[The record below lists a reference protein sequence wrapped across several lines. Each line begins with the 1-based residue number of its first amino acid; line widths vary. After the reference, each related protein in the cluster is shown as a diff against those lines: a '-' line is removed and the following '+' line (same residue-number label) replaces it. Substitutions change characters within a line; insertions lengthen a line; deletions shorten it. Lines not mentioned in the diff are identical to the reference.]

1 MKETKEIRM
10 EKGKPYPLGWTEN
23 ADGSINLAAVL
34 ERSKECGVLL
44 YPRRGGAPRRLAF
57 REEDRIG
64 KICCMK
70 LIGLDAQEYEYNF
83 YCGEEV
89 ITDPKARR
97 ICGNEKWGKKIS
109 PSLRSDSTED
119 AFDWKNDRRPQI
131 PYENSIFYQL
141 HVRGFTKHTS
151 SGVTAKGTFAGLAE
165 KIPYLKSLQ
174 VTAVELMPVYEF
186 TELEAVKPLRQN
198 AYPAKDQEGNPVEET
213 LPRINYWGFKKGYYF
228 APKASYSVKDPV
240 LEFKEMVRAFHAEGM
255 EVILQFY
262 FPKEI
267 NREMILEVIR
277 YWVCEYHIDG
287 VHLMG
292 EQIPVGILA
301 ADPMLTDTKL
311 IYYGFPY
318 EEIYPVG
325 QVPDVR
331 NLAECRDEFQYDMR
345 RFLKGDEDTLHQA
358 LRRMR
363 CNPVQNG
370 VINYITSYEGFSLA
384 DLVSY
389 DRKHNEANGED
400 NQDGNPYNASWNC
413 GVEGPT
419 RKRTILQLR
428 KRQMKN
434 ALALLLFSQGTP
446 MLTAGDEFGQSRE
459 GNNNPY
465 CQDNEI
471 SWTNWHLDKGRKELL
486 AFVSKLIHLRLDHP
500 VLHRRRFFTG
510 REPGDDSNTIPQ
522 VEWFDHTGSI
532 MDMDDWQNTHAFS
545 MMIYLN
551 GSDIPEVD
559 WYGNRMVDNDFILIF
574 NAHYEPIMFTL
585 PDERYG
591 RKWQLVVDTHNPN
604 EPALSYEAGFMITAQ
619 SRSFLMLMSAKKPKK
634 PMGL

>member
-34 ERSKECGVLL
+34 ERSKECGALL

-345 RFLKGDEDTLHQA
+345 RFLKGD
-358 LRRMR
+358 
-363 CNPVQNG
+363 
-370 VINYITSYEGFSLA
+370 
-384 DLVSY
+384 
-389 DRKHNEANGED
+389 
-400 NQDGNPYNASWNC
+400 
-413 GVEGPT
+413 
-419 RKRTILQLR
+419 
-428 KRQMKN
+428 
-434 ALALLLFSQGTP
+434 
-446 MLTAGDEFGQSRE
+446 
-459 GNNNPY
+459 
-465 CQDNEI
+465 
-471 SWTNWHLDKGRKELL
+471 
-486 AFVSKLIHLRLDHP
+486 
-500 VLHRRRFFTG
+500 
-510 REPGDDSNTIPQ
+510 
-522 VEWFDHTGSI
+522 
-532 MDMDDWQNTHAFS
+532 
-545 MMIYLN
+545 
-551 GSDIPEVD
+551 
-559 WYGNRMVDNDFILIF
+559 
-574 NAHYEPIMFTL
+574 
-585 PDERYG
+585 
-591 RKWQLVVDTHNPN
+591 
-604 EPALSYEAGFMITAQ
+604 
-619 SRSFLMLMSAKKPKK
+619 
-634 PMGL
+634 

>member
-34 ERSKECGVLL
+34 ERNKECGVLL

-267 NREMILEVIR
+267 NREMIFF
-277 YWVCEYHIDG
+277 
-287 VHLMG
+287 
-292 EQIPVGILA
+292 
-301 ADPMLTDTKL
+301 KL
-311 IYYGFPY
+311 IPS
-318 EEIYPVG
+318 
-325 QVPDVR
+325 
-331 NLAECRDEFQYDMR
+331 
-345 RFLKGDEDTLHQA
+345 TL
-358 LRRMR
+358 
-363 CNPVQNG
+363 
-370 VINYITSYEGFSLA
+370 
-384 DLVSY
+384 
-389 DRKHNEANGED
+389 
-400 NQDGNPYNASWNC
+400 
-413 GVEGPT
+413 
-419 RKRTILQLR
+419 
-428 KRQMKN
+428 
-434 ALALLLFSQGTP
+434 
-446 MLTAGDEFGQSRE
+446 
-459 GNNNPY
+459 
-465 CQDNEI
+465 
-471 SWTNWHLDKGRKELL
+471 
-486 AFVSKLIHLRLDHP
+486 
-500 VLHRRRFFTG
+500 
-510 REPGDDSNTIPQ
+510 
-522 VEWFDHTGSI
+522 
-532 MDMDDWQNTHAFS
+532 
-545 MMIYLN
+545 
-551 GSDIPEVD
+551 
-559 WYGNRMVDNDFILIF
+559 
-574 NAHYEPIMFTL
+574 
-585 PDERYG
+585 
-591 RKWQLVVDTHNPN
+591 
-604 EPALSYEAGFMITAQ
+604 
-619 SRSFLMLMSAKKPKK
+619 
-634 PMGL
+634 

>member
-1 MKETKEIRM
+1 M

-109 PSLRSDSTED
+109 PFLRSDSTED

-213 LPRINYWGFKKGYYF
+213 PPRINYWGFKKGYYF

-277 YWVCEYHIDG
+277 YWVC
-287 VHLMG
+287 
-292 EQIPVGILA
+292 
-301 ADPMLTDTKL
+301 
-311 IYYGFPY
+311 
-318 EEIYPVG
+318 
-325 QVPDVR
+325 
-331 NLAECRDEFQYDMR
+331 
-345 RFLKGDEDTLHQA
+345 
-358 LRRMR
+358 
-363 CNPVQNG
+363 
-370 VINYITSYEGFSLA
+370 
-384 DLVSY
+384 
-389 DRKHNEANGED
+389 
-400 NQDGNPYNASWNC
+400 
-413 GVEGPT
+413 
-419 RKRTILQLR
+419 
-428 KRQMKN
+428 
-434 ALALLLFSQGTP
+434 
-446 MLTAGDEFGQSRE
+446 
-459 GNNNPY
+459 
-465 CQDNEI
+465 
-471 SWTNWHLDKGRKELL
+471 
-486 AFVSKLIHLRLDHP
+486 
-500 VLHRRRFFTG
+500 
-510 REPGDDSNTIPQ
+510 
-522 VEWFDHTGSI
+522 
-532 MDMDDWQNTHAFS
+532 
-545 MMIYLN
+545 
-551 GSDIPEVD
+551 
-559 WYGNRMVDNDFILIF
+559 
-574 NAHYEPIMFTL
+574 
-585 PDERYG
+585 
-591 RKWQLVVDTHNPN
+591 
-604 EPALSYEAGFMITAQ
+604 
-619 SRSFLMLMSAKKPKK
+619 
-634 PMGL
+634 

>member
-23 ADGSINLAAVL
+23 ADGSVNLAAVL

-228 APKASYSVKDPV
+228 APKASYSVKNPV

-301 ADPMLTDTKL
+301 SDPMLTDTKL

-471 SWTNWHLDKGRKELL
+471 SWLNWKLTEKNKDFLD
-486 AFVSKLIHLRLDHP
+486 
-500 VLHRRRFFTG
+500 
-510 REPGDDSNTIPQ
+510 
-522 VEWFDHTGSI
+522 
-532 MDMDDWQNTHAFS
+532 
-545 MMIYLN
+545 
-551 GSDIPEVD
+551 
-559 WYGNRMVDNDFILIF
+559 
-574 NAHYEPIMFTL
+574 
-585 PDERYG
+585 
-591 RKWQLVVDTHNPN
+591 
-604 EPALSYEAGFMITAQ
+604 
-619 SRSFLMLMSAKKPKK
+619 
-634 PMGL
+634 

>member
-23 ADGSINLAAVL
+23 ADGSVNLAAVL

-109 PSLRSDSTED
+109 PSLRGDSIED

-301 ADPMLTDTKL
+301 SDPMLTDTKL

-400 NQDGNPYNASWNC
+400 NKDGNPYNASWNC

-471 SWTNWHLDKGRKELL
+471 SWLNWKLTEKNKDFLDYTKELI
-486 AFVSKLIHLRLDHP
+486 ALRKAHP
-500 VLHRRRFFTG
+500 VLHQSRELTLMDYAACGYPDLSYHGKDAWRLMADRLNREAGLMYCGRYAPKDRAQEDDFFYIAMNMHW
-510 REPGDDSNTIPQ
+510 EPQ
-522 VEWFDHTGSI
+522 RL
-532 MDMDDWQNTHAFS
+532 A
-545 MMIYLN
+545 
-551 GSDIPEVD
+551 
-559 WYGNRMVDNDFILIF
+559 
-574 NAHYEPIMFTL
+574 L
-585 PDERYG
+585 PDLPAGMRWEKVLDTQGDVVETQTDPLTKSITVPG
-591 RKWQLVVDTHNPN
+591 RCIQVLESTGNPVRK
-604 EPALSYEAGFMITAQ
+604 G
-619 SRSFLMLMSAKKPKK
+619 KKRKEK
-634 PMGL
+634 